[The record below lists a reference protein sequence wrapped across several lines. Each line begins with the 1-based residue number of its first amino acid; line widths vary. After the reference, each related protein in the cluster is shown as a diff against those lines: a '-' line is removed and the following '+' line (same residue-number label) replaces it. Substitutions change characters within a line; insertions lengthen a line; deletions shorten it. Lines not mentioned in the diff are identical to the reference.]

1 MQRSVHPASPPDASA
16 ARRRWAALAPAG
28 LAAVGLGASLLGE
41 ATLKKGR
48 GEAWF
53 AAGTLALCVFNG
65 GLCLFGEAVKQ
76 STLAELGA
84 LQRRRDALGDV

>member
-1 MQRSVHPASPPDASA
+1 MPDAPVRNTTDHLTAA
-16 ARRRWAALAPAG
+16 ARRRWRVLAPAG

-48 GEAWF
+48 GEPWF
-53 AAGTLALCVFNG
+53 AAGTVALCVLNG

-76 STLAELGA
+76 SVLME
-84 LQRRRDALGDV
+84 R

>member
-1 MQRSVHPASPPDASA
+1 MQRPVQTRPIDPAA
-16 ARRRWAALAPAG
+16 ARRRWAVLAPAG

-48 GEAWF
+48 GDAWF
-53 AAGTLALCVFNG
+53 AAGTLALCVLNG

-84 LQRRRDALGDV
+84 AGRTRVPDPSG